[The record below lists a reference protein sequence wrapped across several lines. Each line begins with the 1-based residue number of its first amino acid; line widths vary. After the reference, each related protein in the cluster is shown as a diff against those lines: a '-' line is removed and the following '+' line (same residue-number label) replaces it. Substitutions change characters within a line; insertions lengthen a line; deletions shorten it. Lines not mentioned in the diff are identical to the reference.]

1 MSGGEPSSIKQKP
14 SCAAELPILSPKCGK
29 AAGCV
34 CSNCL
39 RAVLWSTELIR
50 LKPRFQSNGIYR
62 SLRLGYIPTGQKFLP
77 MVETFAP
84 TCIKNRGA
92 CPRFLCVCEA
102 NALNARCRASDISA
116 RKSALSTG
124 FEAGLRPSLF
134 YNRNCGGRVSLC
146 IRLYTA
152 NGGRRPL
159 RT

>member
-34 CSNCL
+34 FSNCL

-84 TCIKNRGA
+84 TCIKTHAHVAGFYESYGVA
-92 CPRFLCVCEA
+92 VRF
-102 NALNARCRASDISA
+102 D
-116 RKSALSTG
+116 
-124 FEAGLRPSLF
+124 
-134 YNRNCGGRVSLC
+134 
-146 IRLYTA
+146 
-152 NGGRRPL
+152 
-159 RT
+159 

>member
-34 CSNCL
+34 FSNCL

-62 SLRLGYIPTGQKFLP
+62 SLRLGYIPTGQKFLSS
-77 MVETFAP
+77 VETFVP
-84 TCIKNRGA
+84 TCIKTHAHVAGFYEPSA
-92 CPRFLCVCEA
+92 APMVRFYSRTRFAGE
-102 NALNARCRASDISA
+102 R
-116 RKSALSTG
+116 

-134 YNRNCGGRVSLC
+134 YERNCGGRVSLC

>member
-14 SCAAELPILSPKCGK
+14 SCAADLPILSPKCGK
-29 AAGCV
+29 AAGYV
-34 CSNCL
+34 YSNCSC
-39 RAVLWSTELIR
+39 AVLWGAELFR
-50 LKPRFQSNGIYR
+50 PK
-62 SLRLGYIPTGQKFLP
+62 
-77 MVETFAP
+77 
-84 TCIKNRGA
+84 TCFRTREYAEPAARTNPGGTKVPPDGRNFCSDLYKNRGA

-146 IRLYTA
+146 IRLYTV